1 MYTIGNVMNVRGH
14 AVQCTVFDLE
24 GNHVRTFYFDADTKE
39 IWCHNYYANVEA
51 LGHNK
56 TIGHAVPAKTKK
68 EAEAYFKSEEGLDAM
83 VGIIRAMTETLAKV
97 TQMRKA
103 ERQKIHEAKQETEP
117 KTTPAMHKHEIFT
130 DSAETYK
137 KLKESTFCTDA
148 ACWTLDDGSNYYR
161 ITLVAAY
168 GEDWIHTGL
177 DLEHLDYDEVITDVL
192 ETK

>member
-39 IWCHNYYANVEA
+39 IWCHNYYTNVET

-68 EAEAYFKSEEGLDAM
+68 EAEAYFKSEDGFNVM

-97 TQMRKA
+97 NQMRKEA
-103 ERQKIHEAKQETEP
+103 REAKNVEAVEP
-117 KTTPAMHKHEIFT
+117 KPVYKHEIFT
-130 DSAETYK
+130 SIGSVFAFLRDSDD
-137 KLKESTFCTDA
+137 CTDA
-148 ACWTLDDGSNYYR
+148 ANWNLAEGEEYYR
-161 ITLVAAY
+161 ITLVN
-168 GEDWIHTGL
+168 TL
-177 DLEHLDYDEVITDVL
+177 DHEAMTNTLVNLGVDYDEVITDVL
-192 ETK
+192 ETE